1 MQFFSTI
8 PNYVDNLIADND

>member
-1 MQFFSTI
+1 M